1 MGLCSYIVA
10 HAKDI
15 KTIVVRLDDQVT
27 LNHYTAKNKKKRSID
42 INFILNGIL
51 IEAFEAHLDLFKYDT
66 DLNLFYLKY
75 LNEFSLLSTDYWR
88 IPAVPYRAIYIFN
101 FYSP

>member
-10 HAKDI
+10 HAMDF
-15 KTIVVRLDDQVT
+15 KTIVMRLDDQVT
-27 LNHYTAKNKKKRSID
+27 LNNYTAKKKKKRSID

-66 DLNLFYLKY
+66 D
-75 LNEFSLLSTDYWR
+75 
-88 IPAVPYRAIYIFN
+88 
-101 FYSP
+101 